1 MWLGKPECLFST
13 CSPRLALLHSKR
25 GCIGNHLLAGA
36 PCNYR
41 KGYPSSCTCTMS
53 TVLAGSLPRSPSST
67 EEAPAASMAHASQ
80 TAASVVAPFAT
91 DDGEPNLP
99 ASAALPASFETPPF
113 PTSPRLGPSSPRN
126 VSTISSLAGSR
137 ELGRPMLDPTAKLFT
152 ASPLFSARQSEA
164 TSSPLQPAAAAD
176 ASISDPIEATTT
188 DVTFHAETQG
198 LMQMLS
204 LVGST
209 FFDAD
214 REGFTEDDTEEPPQ
228 TAPTVG
234 QALERSIAND
244 IPNADD
250 PPDPPGP
257 DRHPFDPSLILTAK
271 GRLHALARDDASDDG
286 STPQGGRS
294 PLDASVLTIGPAPP
308 KRASL
313 TQSDLIG
320 LSTDSSTTRGSGRRA
335 SNLKS
340 KLYSVATASSFAP
353 ATRPDDPY
361 DGAEGNRQF
370 PSVSDPSDQIS
381 TATQSVPLDKHA
393 ATLHARPPARL
404 PIERDADSLL
414 IRPYSA
420 SHPTDDAR
428 PGKPNLE
435 RERLLQQLKEIF
447 QLEATETLMLAQ
459 PCWLFRSL
467 LLQGHLYLTS
477 GHICFYAYLP
487 SRDEKTVKTGV
498 LGKQTRRTH
507 RFSKHWASLKGG
519 KLSWFDSERDPYFPQ
534 GHIDLRKVSA
544 IDPSQNHKGRFK
556 VTTPAR
562 RFTFLTEDEQSRD
575 AWIAALQKET
585 FRAQNQGESVRISIP
600 LETVMNV
607 ETTLSVDGTE
617 MVCISVVDEAGDFSV
632 DEYYFLHLTKPD
644 AFMAALHSLLDSA
657 GRGSCASLQSG
668 DQALNFSRLSIRD
681 STGPA
686 HTSVVSRKS
695 LEEVPVLANVRVAS
709 ESTAGDANRAL
720 PSGGGGSPPIVKA
733 QPSAFEEPELSREDK
748 EQDNFPRTGTT
759 GAAAVAVP
767 MGASKRSQ
775 DVPIEAVLS
784 TTPRAAT
791 LNRLSIESSHTYPPS
806 PSTSDPPSSFD
817 QIQREAERGWSIP
830 EWIKSAPAKVLG
842 RTNSDN
848 ASPTHGKMPTNPS
861 TGQRRRRVL
870 EKWSEEKAADA
881 GRDESSTDT
890 DDDILSHS
898 IHSAQS
904 NYSVVDV
911 DDENDGEQQDNL
923 EVTAEFRDTFGMAE
937 DERLIGHTHAYL
949 YRVLPVAGRL
959 FVSEHHLAFRSSGI
973 AAKTVGRTL
982 MLVPLQDVISAAKH
996 VAFRPGHH
1004 GMVINISGHEELF
1017 IEISSAH
1024 RRDELLSLIEY
1035 QLELARDG
1043 RGSRASRDAATR
1055 ERSNA
1060 VVLRDLSERINDA
1073 PAAASMASSADSSI
1087 ISHKESE
1094 LGRSGS
1100 TSHLGEGSSM
1110 LSFAPNA
1117 PLTFTMLTI
1126 GSRGDVQPYIA
1137 LAKALQADG
1146 HRVRIA
1152 THAEFGDWIIGHGIE
1167 FNEIGGDPAELMRI
1181 CVENGTF
1188 TVSFL
1193 REGVTKFR
1201 NWLDDLLA
1209 SAWRACQGS
1218 DVIIE
1223 CPSAIAGI
1231 HVAEALQVP
1240 YFRAFTMPWTRTRA
1254 YPHAFAVPNK
1264 KAGGNYNYMSYVIFD
1279 QMFWRA
1285 SSFQINRWRKNL
1297 LGLKPTNFDKLEQH
1311 KVPFIYN
1318 FSPSLVP
1325 RPLDWFEW
1333 IHVTGFWFLDN
1344 PDNSSSKKWEP
1355 PEDLVAFIRRAR
1367 ASKRKLVYIGWGSI
1381 VVPDAEAMTRCVL
1394 QAVQK
1399 SGVCAIL
1406 SKGWSDR
1413 LSADPKKVS
1422 AALDPSLVED
1432 VFQVTSVPH
1441 DWLFPQIDA
1450 ACHHGGAGTLGASLR
1465 AGLPTVVKPY
1475 FGDQF
1480 FWGQQIESLGVGSC
1494 VRRLTVDTL
1503 ASALITATTNAKQ
1516 IERARKLGEQI
1527 RAEDGIGNAVKAI
1540 YRDLDYARSRIKRN
1554 TRIHID
1560 SLSTRTDSTTAL
1572 SPLPTAGERMLT
1584 VASDQDADD
1593 GHASDDWSDIGAPLS
1608 PATDGRDDPSA
1619 SLVLG

>member
-1 MWLGKPECLFST
+1 M
-13 CSPRLALLHSKR
+13 
-25 GCIGNHLLAGA
+25 
-36 PCNYR
+36 
-41 KGYPSSCTCTMS
+41 SSS
-53 TVLAGSLPRSPSST
+53 FLKASADELR
-67 EEAPAASMAHASQ
+67 AASQVASH
-80 TAASVVAPFAT
+80 
-91 DDGEPNLP
+91 
-99 ASAALPASFETPPF
+99 SAAADLDPFRAEDQDDEPQLPTQMPDIYDTPPF
-113 PTSPRLGPSSPRN
+113 PTSPRLDPSSPRN
-126 VSTISSLAGSR
+126 YSTISSLAGSR
-137 ELGRPMLDPTAKLFT
+137 ELGRPVLEPTTKIFT
-152 ASPLFSARQSEA
+152 ASSSVPALPSSASASPMQIAATTNEPAPLSEA
-164 TSSPLQPAAAAD
+164 VERTSA
-176 ASISDPIEATTT
+176 
-188 DVTFHAETQG
+188 DVTFHAEPQG

-214 REGFTEDDTEEPPQ
+214 REGFTEDEVDEAENQPAPIAQDDQQQKAVDTAY
-228 TAPTVG
+228 TAED
-234 QALERSIAND
+234 QQQRSDSA
-244 IPNADD
+244 
-250 PPDPPGP
+250 
-257 DRHPFDPSLILTAK
+257 RHSFDPTSALSAK
-271 GRLHALARDDASDDG
+271 GRLQALARDDASDDG

-294 PLDASVLTIGPAPP
+294 PLDASVLTIGPTRP
-308 KRASL
+308 KRSSL
-313 TQSDLIG
+313 TQSDIIG
-320 LSTDSSTTRGSGRRA
+320 LSRDSVPTRGSRKP
-335 SNLKS
+335 SNLRSQLHNVSSASFFSSTS
-340 KLYSVATASSFAP
+340 KLGGWYDDQDPTGSQQGSSP
-353 ATRPDDPY
+353 
-361 DGAEGNRQF
+361 
-370 PSVSDPSDQIS
+370 VDQDS
-381 TATQSVPLDKHA
+381 TDVQSVHMQKQDSASQARSSSQRSAEHVLD
-393 ATLHARPPARL
+393 P
-404 PIERDADSLL
+404 LL
-414 IRPYSA
+414 IRPYSD
-420 SHPTDDAR
+420 SHPSSEIQSDKSELDR
-428 PGKPNLE
+428 D
-435 RERLLQQLKEIF
+435 RLLQQLKDVF
-447 QLEATETLMLAQ
+447 QLDPTETLHLAQ

-487 SRDEKTVKTGV
+487 SRDEKTIKTGL
-498 LGKQTRRTH
+498 LGKRTRRTH
-507 RFSKHWASLKGG
+507 RFSKHWASLKAG
-519 KLSWFDSERDPYFPQ
+519 KLSWFDSNRDPYFPQ

-544 IDPSQNHKGRFK
+544 IEPSQNHKQRFK

-562 RFTFLTEDEQSRD
+562 RFTFLTEEEQSRD
-575 AWIAALQKET
+575 AWVAALQKET

-617 MVCISVVDEAGDFSV
+617 MVCITVVDEAGDFSV
-632 DEYYFLHLTKPD
+632 DEYYFLHLTRPS
-644 AFMAALHSLLDSA
+644 ALISGLNSLLDSA
-657 GRGSCASLQSG
+657 GRGSVSSLQSG
-668 DQALNFSRLSIRD
+668 DQALNFSKLSIRD
-681 STGPA
+681 STA
-686 HTSVVSRKS
+686 ATHASAISRKS
-695 LEEVPVLANVRVAS
+695 LEEVPILPNVRVPT
-709 ESTAGDANRAL
+709 ESKGQTAGL
-720 PSGGGGSPPIVKA
+720 TP
-733 QPSAFEEPELSREDK
+733 REDEK
-748 EQDNFPRTGTT
+748 AIEETPKHEPQRQALGSDEHQ
-759 GAAAVAVP
+759 GASQVAGSAAVAVP
-767 MGASKRSQ
+767 MGIRRKSQ
-775 DVPIEAVLS
+775 DAAADAVLS
-784 TTPRAAT
+784 TTPRADH
-791 LNRLSIESSHTYPPS
+791 LNRLSMESSHTYPPS
-806 PSTSDPPSSFD
+806 PSISDPPSTFD
-817 QIQREAERGWSIP
+817 QVQREAERGWAIP
-830 EWIKSAPAKVLG
+830 DWLKSAPARVLG
-842 RTNSDN
+842 RTTDGSSV
-848 ASPTHGKMPTNPS
+848 ASHGKALTSAAS
-861 TGQRRRRVL
+861 TKRRRKVL
-870 EKWSEEKAADA
+870 EKWSDEKADDA
-881 GRDESSTDT
+881 SKEESSATDT
-890 DDDILSHS
+890 EDDILSHS

-904 NYSVVDV
+904 NYSMLDA
-911 DDENDGEQQDNL
+911 DEEEDEQQDHAHL
-923 EVTAEFRDTFGMAE
+923 AAEFRDTFGIAE
-937 DERLIGHTHAYL
+937 DEGLIGHTHAYL
-949 YRVLPVAGRL
+949 YRVLPVAGRF

-982 MLVPLQDVISAAKH
+982 MLVPLSDVISAAKH

-1035 QLELARDG
+1035 QLELVKGG
-1043 RGSRASRDAATR
+1043 RGSRASREAVTR

-1060 VVLRDLSERINDA
+1060 LVLRDLSEKINDA
-1073 PAAASMASSADSSI
+1073 PATASMASSADSSM
-1087 ISHKESE
+1087 ISQTGFG
-1094 LGRSGS
+1094 LGKS
-1100 TSHLGEGSSM
+1100 TSLSQLGEGSSV
-1110 LSFAPNA
+1110 LSFAPTT

-1137 LAKALQADG
+1137 LAKGLQADG

-1152 THAEFGDWIIGHGIE
+1152 THAEFGDWIMGHGIE
-1167 FNEIGGDPAELMRI
+1167 FSEIGGDPAELMRI

-1201 NWLDDLLA
+1201 DWLDDLLA

-1355 PEDLVAFIRRAR
+1355 PADLVAFIARAR
-1367 ASKRKLVYIGWGSI
+1367 ERKRKLVYIGWGSI

-1413 LSADPKKVS
+1413 LSSDPKKGS
-1422 AALDPSLVED
+1422 AALDPSLIED

-1494 VRRLTVDTL
+1494 VRKLTADSL
-1503 ASALITATTNAKQ
+1503 AEALITATTNAKQ

-1527 RAEDGIGNAVKAI
+1527 RAEDGLGNAVKAI
-1540 YRDLDYARSRIKRN
+1540 YRDLDYARSRAKRN
-1554 TRIHID
+1554 TRIVAAPGKQQVHTDAVAPAAVVEKEGQVAIEPTTSTQQQLAS
-1560 SLSTRTDSTTAL
+1560 SLTPPEDL
-1572 SPLPTAGERMLT
+1572 E
-1584 VASDQDADD
+1584 D
-1593 GHASDDWSDIGAPLS
+1593 GHTSDEWSDIGGGPLS
-1608 PATDGRDDPSA
+1608 PSREDPSA
-1619 SLVLG
+1619 SLFLS